1 MGYIVGSETA
11 KLMNSWEWALRVTPI
26 LGIVAVLL
34 VYFVLSDP
42 VRGES
47 EGSGHLEATTFKEDI
62 KDIVRK

>member
-1 MGYIVGSETA
+1 
-11 KLMNSWEWALRVTPI
+11 MNSWEWALRVTPI